1 VKKTTKQQKIN
12 WLLANYQ
19 LWEGYG
25 FTDSMGTSKTQ
36 RYTRTVFAMQEAG
49 LWSKRNHGEMH
60 NLGLLIE
67 EARKQRRMQRR

>member
-12 WLLANYQ
+12 WLLANRD
-19 LWEGYG
+19 LWMGYG
-25 FTDSMGTSKTQ
+25 WDDSMGKSKSQ
-36 RYTRTVFAMQEAG
+36 RYTRTVLAMQEAG
-49 LWSKRNHGEMH
+49 LWSKRNRGFMR